1 MKKQGKECRDHLGN
15 KYPTISKMCESYN
28 IPVATYESRIGNSW
42 SLEKALTT
50 PLRRTGIRAQKLA
63 KKI

>member
-1 MKKQGKECRDHLGN
+1 MEDKMKNQGKECRDHLGN

-28 IPVATYESRIGNSW
+28 IPIYTYENRIGNSW

-50 PLRRTGIRAQKLA
+50 PLKRTVIRAQN
-63 KKI
+63 